1 MTGSDADRGYRA
13 GTIAIVGRPN
23 VGKST
28 LINALIGFRLSIV
41 APKPQTTRH
50 RILGVRTTPAHQLVL
65 LDTPGLHDASGRA
78 LNRLLNRAARGSIEE
93 ADAIALVV
101 EASGWRDADD
111 SVLATSAAAGR
122 PIVLVLNKVDRLPR
136 KDAILPLLEES
147 ARRHPFAAMVPVIA
161 RKADGIVELADALA
175 GLVPIGEPLF
185 AADELTD
192 RSERFLA
199 AERIREQLVRQLHE
213 ELPYATTV
221 EIERFKREGHRYRID
236 AVIWVERDSQ
246 KAIVI
251 GDGGARIKSIG
262 TLARHA
268 LIDLL
273 GSPVHLNLWCK
284 VREDWSDNAESLKRF
299 GYGE

>member
-221 EIERFKREGHRYRID
+221 EIERFKREGHRHRID